1 MKLLKTN
8 IKKILIMIVI
18 IWVCLISIDYG
29 FLIKGKQPVFMLSF
43 SEEYDTNLN
52 PVPKSYAIGL
62 GYVAVYNFN
71 IPGSLNDLDFYILFL
86 RIVHLDNNG

>member
-8 IKKILIMIVI
+8 KKILIMIVI
-18 IWVCLISIDYG
+18 IWICLISIDYG

-43 SEEYDTNLN
+43 SEKYDTNLN

-62 GYVAVYNFN
+62 GYVAIYNFN

-86 RIVHLDNNG
+86 RVVHLDNNG